1 MRLRLVTFETF
12 PRFARRD
19 LCGVKFGGVLV
30 ALLLSGVLG
39 PVLACAQVV
48 VPLSAQEWE
57 TIDSKKSQKL
67 LDRAHRGMHSMVWRT
82 ARTVDSWA
90 GPPHEPVVY
99 QEASGSIA
107 AAILWD
113 EYNGFDVKVR
123 FRVDMPLPQINERLH
138 LFIGR
143 VNREEFVTERDEPSG
158 AFPDWRSGVTEED
171 QTLAGLIYTRPER
184 HGFSYS
190 VSGGAQINSGD
201 LDPYVKTSVRYRRVL
216 WGDSLF
222 TVKETVFYQAS
233 EEFGLTTRVDFE
245 RMLGELWRVGWTG
258 SVTVSEGTRGVR
270 GFSNATATRAF
281 SDRRAIV
288 FRASVRGDSAREV
301 PVREYGVKVAY
312 RQSVL
317 RDWLVLELR
326 TGVMWPR
333 ELRSETRKPSW
344 GFGVGCEMYFGSHEF
359 TSRPITF

>member
-1 MRLRLVTFETF
+1 
-12 PRFARRD
+12 
-19 LCGVKFGGVLV
+19 
-30 ALLLSGVLG
+30 
-39 PVLACAQVV
+39 
-48 VPLSAQEWE
+48 
-57 TIDSKKSQKL
+57 
-67 LDRAHRGMHSMVWRT
+67 
-82 ARTVDSWA
+82 
-90 GPPHEPVVY
+90 VY

-113 EYNGFDVKVR
+113 EYDRFDAKVR
-123 FRVDMPLPQINERLH
+123 FHVDMPLPQINKRLH

-143 VNREEFVTERDEPSG
+143 VNRDEFVTERDEPSG
-158 AFPDWRSGVTEED
+158 AFPDWTSGVTEED
-171 QTLAGLIYTRPER
+171 QTLAGLIYSRPER

-190 VSGGAQINSGD
+190 ISGGARVHSGD

-216 WGDSLF
+216 WGDSLL

-258 SVTVSEGTRGVR
+258 SATVSEGTRGVR

-281 SDRRAIV
+281 DDRRAV
-288 FRASVRGDSAREV
+288 VVRASVRADTEREV
-301 PVREYGVKVAY
+301 DVREYGVKVAY